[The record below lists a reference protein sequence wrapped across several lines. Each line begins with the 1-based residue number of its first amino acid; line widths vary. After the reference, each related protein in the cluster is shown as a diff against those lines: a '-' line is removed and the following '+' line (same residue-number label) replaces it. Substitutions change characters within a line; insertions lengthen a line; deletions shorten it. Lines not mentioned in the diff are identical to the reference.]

1 MINFWWIVPSK
12 ITSSPIIHFKI
23 TISISH
29 VAYLIMTIHYVSHQ
43 VIITENLEAFLH
55 LIIKQFERCLLIK
68 KCWNGHIIQ
77 IKIELCIQLSVAY
90 IRIYQIN
97 SAESFTNLVYF
108 FLLGYFNFTFNF
120 LCQ

>member
-1 MINFWWIVPSK
+1 MINFGWIVPSK
-12 ITSSPIIHFKI
+12 ITGSSVIYSEI
-23 TISISH
+23 TISVCH
-29 VAYLIMTIHYVSHQ
+29 VADLIMTIHYVSHQ
-43 VIITENLEAFLH
+43 VTIAENLEAFLH

-68 KCWNGHIIQ
+68 KCWNSNIIQ